1 MAPMLH
7 DEEEKAALDGLVY
20 ALTRVREVD
29 PEMPAQ
35 TLYALLEI
43 VKNPGMSSAE
53 LNTKLGMSS
62 AGVSRVVSRL
72 TEWKDTKVTPKVP
85 GLDFITRTENL
96 MDRRHKIL
104 EPTAKGLAF
113 VRKLIK
119 KL

>member
-7 DEEEKAALDGLVY
+7 DEQEKAALDGLVY

-53 LNTKLGMSS
+53 LNVKLGMSS

-72 TEWKDTKVTPKVP
+72 TEWKDTKEPKVP

-113 VRKLIK
+113 VRKLIR